1 MHNGKGNRTMKTKL
15 VALLLSASLVAMP
28 AAALTG
34 CAGSES
40 AVSAKVVKLDPANPT
55 TITVWHYYNGA
66 QQAAFD
72 ALVDEFN
79 NTVGAEQG
87 IYVTGYSQGSV
98 ADLEDAVIQ
107 SAEGAVGADKLPDMF
122 STYNDTAASV
132 MEKAELINIAD
143 YFSGDEL
150 SEYVD
155 AYIQDGYING
165 DENLYV
171 FPVAKSSE
179 ALMISKQD
187 WEKFSK
193 ATGASLDDLTTTEG
207 VTKVAEKY
215 YEWTDAKTPKVKDD
229 GQAFY
234 GRDSMSNY
242 FLLSMHQMGRDLV
255 TVENGTGV
263 LNTNKEDYRKL
274 WDNYYVPM
282 IKGYFASL
290 GRFRSDDM
298 KTGDLIAYTGSTSSA
313 AYFPKKVEKDSGKT
327 EDIEAVVESAPTMA
341 NGNGAQVQQGAGMSI
356 TKSDEEH
363 QYAASVFLKWFTE
376 PENNLR
382 FVCESSYLP
391 VCKQANTV
399 EALDGVISKYGL
411 KVDDATYATLKKAIE
426 SSATAQLYS
435 YPVFKN
441 AVEFRK
447 VLDYELSDKAKAD
460 RKAVEK
466 RLAKGESLEKATAS
480 YLSEES
486 FERWYDS
493 ITAQLQETLD
503 K

>member
-1 MHNGKGNRTMKTKL
+1 MKRKL
-15 VALLLSASLVAMP
+15 VSLLLAASLVAMP

-34 CAGSES
+34 CSGSDGS
-40 AVSAKVVKLDPANPT
+40 ASAKVVKLDPANPT
-55 TITVWHYYNGA
+55 TITIWHYYNGA

-98 ADLEDAVIQ
+98 ADLENAVIQ
-107 SAEGAVGADKLPDMF
+107 SAEGAVGADKLPDIF

-132 MEKAELINIAD
+132 MEKTDLVNIAD

-165 DENLYV
+165 DGNLYV

-179 ALMISKQD
+179 VFMMSKQD
-187 WEKFSK
+187 WEAFSK
-193 ATGASLDDLTTTEG
+193 ATGATIDDLKTTEG
-207 VTKVAEKY
+207 VTKVAEEY
-215 YEWTDAKTPKVKDD
+215 YNWTDAKTPKVKDD

-242 FLLSMHQMGRDLV
+242 FLVSMHQMGSDLV
-255 TVENGTGV
+255 TVQDGVGT

-274 WDNYYVPM
+274 WDNYYAPM
-282 IKGYFASL
+282 VKGYFASL
-290 GRFRSDDM
+290 GRFRSDDV
-298 KTGDLIAYTGSTSSA
+298 KTGDVIAYTGSTSSA
-313 AYFPKKVEKDSGKT
+313 AYFPTTVEDDNGKT
-327 EDIEAVVESAPTMA
+327 KSIDAVVESAPTMEG
-341 NGNGAQVQQGAGMSI
+341 GNGAQVQQGAGMSI

-382 FVCESSYLP
+382 FVAESSYLP
-391 VCKQANTV
+391 VCKEANTV
-399 EALDGVISKYGL
+399 EALDAAIANYDL
-411 KVDDATYATLKKAIE
+411 KVDEKTYATLKNAIE
-426 SSATAQLYS
+426 NSATAQFYS

-441 AVEFRK
+441 AAEFRK
-447 VLDYELSDKAKAD
+447 VLDYGLSDKAKAD

-466 RLAKGESLEKATAS
+466 KLAQGQSLKKACTS

-486 FERWYDS
+486 FDEWYSS
-493 ITAQLQETLD
+493 ITAQLQEALD